1 MSLLVVSIV
10 AILAL
15 FITILSSVIIY
26 FYLVRVTKKI
36 EVLKIQLNSNSML
49 VNELINTNHLL
60 QQELHSSEQEG
71 KQLAIENSQV
81 LKQLELRIKYLHE
94 DNVKKQK
101 IFLQWQENQSQD
113 KFYNRAFKLVEKGAS
128 LEEIMSECE
137 LPRAEV
143 EMLISVHKQRL

>member
-143 EMLISVHKQRL
+143 EMLMSVHKQRL

>member
-1 MSLLVVSIV
+1 M
-10 AILAL
+10 
-15 FITILSSVIIY
+15 Y

-49 VNELINTNHLL
+49 VNELKNANHLL
-60 QQELHSSEQEG
+60 QQEMHTSEQEG

-94 DNVKKQK
+94 DNVKQQNK
-101 IFLQWQENQSQD
+101 FLKWQESQSQD

-128 LEEIMSECE
+128 LEEIISECE

-143 EMLISVHKQRL
+143 EMLMSVHKQRL

>member
-1 MSLLVVSIV
+1 MSLLIVSIV

-15 FITILSSVIIY
+15 FITVLSSVIMY

-36 EVLKIQLNSNSML
+36 EVLKIQLNSNSIL
-49 VNELINTNHLL
+49 VNELKNANHLL
-60 QQELHSSEQEG
+60 QQEMHTSEQEG

-94 DNVKKQK
+94 DNVKQQNK
-101 IFLQWQENQSQD
+101 FLKWQESQSQD

-128 LEEIMSECE
+128 LEEIISECE

-143 EMLISVHKQRL
+143 EMLMSVHKQRL

>member
-49 VNELINTNHLL
+49 VNELINTNHLS

>member
-1 MSLLVVSIV
+1 
-10 AILAL
+10 
-15 FITILSSVIIY
+15 
-26 FYLVRVTKKI
+26 
-36 EVLKIQLNSNSML
+36 ML

-143 EMLISVHKQRL
+143 EMLMSVHKQRW

>member
-26 FYLVRVTKKI
+26 FCLVRVTKKI

-49 VNELINTNHLL
+49 VNELKNTNHLL
-60 QQELHSSEQEG
+60 QQEVHSSEQKG

-81 LKQLELRIKYLHE
+81 LKQLELRIKNLHE
-94 DNVKKQK
+94 DNVKKQT

-143 EMLISVHKQRL
+143 EMLMSVHKQRW

>member
-1 MSLLVVSIV
+1 MSLHIVLIV

-26 FYLVRVTKKI
+26 FYLLRVTKKI

-49 VNELINTNHLL
+49 VNELKNANHLL
-60 QQELHSSEQEG
+60 QQEVFSSEQEG
-71 KQLAIENSQV
+71 KQLAVENSQV
-81 LKQLELRIKYLHE
+81 LKQLELRIKYLHD
-94 DNVKKQK
+94 DNVKQQK
-101 IFLQWQENQSQD
+101 KFLQWQESQSQD

-143 EMLISVHKQRL
+143 EMLMSVHKQRL

>member
-1 MSLLVVSIV
+1 MSLLIVSIV

-15 FITILSSVIIY
+15 FITVLSSVIMY

-49 VNELINTNHLL
+49 VNELKNANHLL
-60 QQELHSSEQEG
+60 QQEMHTSEQEG

-94 DNVKKQK
+94 DNVKQQNK
-101 IFLQWQENQSQD
+101 FLKWQESQSQD

-128 LEEIMSECE
+128 LEEIISECE

-143 EMLISVHKQRL
+143 EMLMSVHKQRL

>member
-26 FYLVRVTKKI
+26 FSLVRVTKKI

-143 EMLISVHKQRL
+143 EMLMSVHKQRW